1 MFTFNTFH
9 YFSNNINLMEINS
22 IFLDL
27 VPYLIPLLM
36 IGVGTDLDIE
46 SFKNLIT
53 NSKSSIIGLLIQVTL
68 LPIVGIVT
76 SLFIDNQSVAIGI
89 IVIMCAPGGHISS
102 MYSSLM
108 KGNVAL
114 TTSLTIVTQLI
125 AFATIPFWLN
135 VASIF
140 NDKVGVQVQID
151 STELLI
157 ELLYLVLIPVIIG
170 MVIKYY
176 FPEKATNSQ
185 PNIKK
190 VFTVVTLILAI
201 GVPIELN
208 DVLVDIFKSS
218 FIFVVLNL
226 LAIFVGINLVSKI
239 TKISDEDRK
248 GIIAEGTLQN
258 FPIAAAVALLG
269 LNIITIVALSYFLIS
284 SILVGFYAV
293 YKSRS

>member
-1 MFTFNTFH
+1 
-9 YFSNNINLMEINS
+9 MEINS
-22 IFLDL
+22 FFLDL

-36 IGVGTDLDIE
+36 IGVGTDLDID
-46 SFKNLIT
+46 SFKILLT
-53 NSKSSIIGLLIQVTL
+53 NSKSSIVGLLIQITL
-68 LPIVGIVT
+68 LPIVGIIT
-76 SLFIDNQSVAIGI
+76 SLFIDSQSIAIGI

-135 VASIF
+135 VASLF
-140 NDKVGVQVQID
+140 NKKVGVRVKID

-157 ELLYLVLIPVIIG
+157 QLLYLVLIPVVIG
-170 MVIKYY
+170 MILKYY
-176 FPEKATNSQ
+176 FPEKALNSQ

-190 VFTVVTLILAI
+190 IFTVVTLIIAI
-201 GVPIELN
+201 GVPIELS
-208 DVLVDIFKSS
+208 DVIVDIFKSS
-218 FIFVVLNL
+218 FIFVIANL
-226 LAIFVGINLVSKI
+226 LIIFVGINFISKI
-239 TKISDEDRK
+239 SKISEMDRK

-258 FPIAAAVALLG
+258 FPIAAAVASLLEI
-269 LNIITIVALSYFLIS
+269 NIITIVALSYFLIS

-293 YKSRS
+293 YKSRN

>member
-1 MFTFNTFH
+1 
-9 YFSNNINLMEINS
+9 MEINS

-36 IGVGTDLDIE
+36 IGVGTDLDIH
-46 SFKNLIT
+46 SFKNLFT
-53 NSKSSIIGLLIQVTL
+53 NSKSSIVGLLIQITL
-68 LPIVGIVT
+68 LPIVGIIT
-76 SLFIDNQSVAIGI
+76 SFFIDSQSIAIGI

-135 VASIF
+135 VASLF
-140 NDKVGVQVQID
+140 NNRIGVQVKID

-157 ELLYLVLIPVIIG
+157 QLLYLVLIPVGIG
-170 MVIKYY
+170 MILKYY
-176 FPEKATNSQ
+176 FPEKALNSQ

-190 VFTVVTLILAI
+190 IFTVVTLIIAI
-201 GVPIELN
+201 GVPIELS
-208 DVLVDIFKSS
+208 DVIVDIFKSS
-218 FIFVVLNL
+218 FIFVIANL
-226 LAIFVGINLVSKI
+226 LIIFVGINFISKI
-239 TKISDEDRK
+239 SKISDVDRK

-258 FPIAAAVALLG
+258 FPIAAAVASLLEI
-269 LNIITIVALSYFLIS
+269 NIITIVALSYFLIS

-293 YKSRS
+293 YKSRN

>member
-1 MFTFNTFH
+1 
-9 YFSNNINLMEINS
+9 MEINS

-36 IGVGTDLDIE
+36 IGVCTDLDID
-46 SFKNLIT
+46 SFKNLLT
-53 NSKSSIIGLLIQVTL
+53 NSKSSIVGLLIQITL
-68 LPIVGIVT
+68 LPVVGIIT
-76 SLFIDNQSVAIGI
+76 SLFIDSQSIAIGI

-135 VASIF
+135 VASIL
-140 NDKVGVQVQID
+140 NNRVGVQVKID
-151 STELLI
+151 SIELLI
-157 ELLYLVLIPVIIG
+157 QLLYLVLIPVVIG
-170 MVIKYY
+170 MILKYY
-176 FPEKATNSQ
+176 FPEKALNSQ

-190 VFTVVTLILAI
+190 IFTVVTLIIAI
-201 GVPIELN
+201 GVPIELS
-208 DVLVDIFKSS
+208 DVIVDIFKSS
-218 FIFVVLNL
+218 FIFVIANL
-226 LAIFVGINLVSKI
+226 LIIFVGINFISKI
-239 TKISDEDRK
+239 SNISDVDRK

-258 FPIAAAVALLG
+258 FPIAAAVASLLEI
-269 LNIITIVALSYFLIS
+269 NIITIVALSYFLIS

-293 YKSRS
+293 YKSRN

>member
-1 MFTFNTFH
+1 
-9 YFSNNINLMEINS
+9 MEINS

-36 IGVGTDLDIE
+36 IGVGTDLDID
-46 SFKNLIT
+46 SFKNLFT
-53 NSKSSIIGLLIQVTL
+53 NSKSSIVGLLIQITL
-68 LPIVGIVT
+68 LPIVGIIT
-76 SLFIDNQSVAIGI
+76 SFFIDSQSIAIGI

-114 TTSLTIVTQLI
+114 TTSLTIVTQFI

-135 VASIF
+135 VASLF
-140 NDKVGVQVQID
+140 NNRIGVQVEID

-157 ELLYLVLIPVIIG
+157 QLLYLVLIPVGIG
-170 MVIKYY
+170 MILKYY
-176 FPEKATNSQ
+176 FPEKALNSQ

-190 VFTVVTLILAI
+190 IFTVVTLIIAI
-201 GVPIELN
+201 GVPIELS
-208 DVLVDIFKSS
+208 DVIVDIFKSS
-218 FIFVVLNL
+218 FIFVIANL
-226 LAIFVGINLVSKI
+226 LIIFVGINFISKI
-239 TKISDEDRK
+239 SKISDVDRK

-258 FPIAAAVALLG
+258 FPIAAAVASLLEI
-269 LNIITIVALSYFLIS
+269 NIITIVALSYFLIS

-293 YKSRS
+293 YKSRN

>member
-1 MFTFNTFH
+1 
-9 YFSNNINLMEINS
+9 MEINS
-22 IFLDL
+22 FFLDL
-27 VPYLIPLLM
+27 VPFLIPLLM
-36 IGVGTDLDIE
+36 IGVGTDLNIE

-53 NSKSSIIGLLIQVTL
+53 NSKSSIVGLLIQVTL
-68 LPIVGIVT
+68 LPIVGIAT

-135 VASIF
+135 VASLF
-140 NDKVGVQVQID
+140 NNRVGVQVKID

-157 ELLYLVLIPVIIG
+157 QLLYLVLIPVVIG
-170 MVIKYY
+170 MILKYY
-176 FPEKATNSQ
+176 FPEKALNSQ

-190 VFTVVTLILAI
+190 IFTVVTLIIAI
-201 GVPIELN
+201 GVPIELS
-208 DVLVDIFKSS
+208 DVIVDIFKSS
-218 FIFVVLNL
+218 FIFVIANL
-226 LAIFVGINLVSKI
+226 LIIFVGINFISKI
-239 TKISDEDRK
+239 SKISDVDRK

-258 FPIAAAVALLG
+258 FPIAAAVASLLEI
-269 LNIITIVALSYFLIS
+269 NIITIVALSYFLIS

-293 YKSRS
+293 YKSKI

>member
-1 MFTFNTFH
+1 
-9 YFSNNINLMEINS
+9 MEINS

-36 IGVGTDLDIE
+36 IGVGTDLDID
-46 SFKNLIT
+46 SFKNLFT
-53 NSKSSIIGLLIQVTL
+53 NSKSSIVGLLIQITL
-68 LPIVGIVT
+68 LPIVGIIT
-76 SLFIDNQSVAIGI
+76 SLFIDSESLGIVI
-89 IVIMCAPGGHISS
+89 IVILCAPGGHISS

-135 VASIF
+135 VASLF
-140 NDKVGVQVQID
+140 NNRVGVQVKID

-157 ELLYLVLIPVIIG
+157 QLLYLVLIPVVIG
-170 MVIKYY
+170 MILKYY
-176 FPEKATNSQ
+176 FPEKALNSQ

-190 VFTVVTLILAI
+190 IFTVVTLIIAI
-201 GVPIELN
+201 GVPIELS
-208 DVLVDIFKSS
+208 DIIVDIFKSS
-218 FIFVVLNL
+218 FIFVIANL
-226 LAIFVGINLVSKI
+226 LIIFVGINFISKI
-239 TKISDEDRK
+239 SKISDVDRK

-258 FPIAAAVALLG
+258 FPIAAAVASLLEI
-269 LNIITIVALSYFLIS
+269 NIITIVALSYFLIS

-293 YKSRS
+293 YKSRN

>member
-1 MFTFNTFH
+1 M
-9 YFSNNINLMEINS
+9 
-22 IFLDL
+22 
-27 VPYLIPLLM
+27 
-36 IGVGTDLDIE
+36 
-46 SFKNLIT
+46 
-53 NSKSSIIGLLIQVTL
+53 
-68 LPIVGIVT
+68 
-76 SLFIDNQSVAIGI
+76 FIDNQSVAIGI

-248 GIIAEGTLQN
+248 GIIAEG
-258 FPIAAAVALLG
+258 
-269 LNIITIVALSYFLIS
+269 LSLIH
-284 SILVGFYAV
+284 I
-293 YKSRS
+293 

>member
-1 MFTFNTFH
+1 
-9 YFSNNINLMEINS
+9 
-22 IFLDL
+22 
-27 VPYLIPLLM
+27 M
-36 IGVGTDLDIE
+36 IGVGTDLNIE
-46 SFKNLIT
+46 NFKNLIT
-53 NSKSSIIGLLIQVTL
+53 NSKSSIVGLLIQVTL

-151 STELLI
+151 STQLLI
-157 ELLYLVLIPVIIG
+157 ELLYLVLIPLIIG

-190 VFTVVTLILAI
+190 VFTIVTLILAI
-201 GVPIELN
+201 GVPIELS
-208 DVLVDIFKSS
+208 DVLMDIFKSS

-226 LAIFVGINLVSKI
+226 FSIFIGINLVSKI
-239 TKISDEDRK
+239 SKISDEDRK

-258 FPIAAAVALLG
+258 FPIAAAVASLLG

>member
-1 MFTFNTFH
+1 
-9 YFSNNINLMEINS
+9 MEINS

-36 IGVGTDLDIE
+36 IGVGTDLDID
-46 SFKNLIT
+46 SFKNLFT
-53 NSKSSIIGLLIQVTL
+53 NSKSSIVGLLIQITL
-68 LPIVGIVT
+68 LPIVGIIT
-76 SLFIDNQSVAIGI
+76 SFFIDSQSIAIGI

-135 VASIF
+135 VASLF
-140 NDKVGVQVQID
+140 NNRVGVQVKID

-157 ELLYLVLIPVIIG
+157 QLLYLVLIPVVIG
-170 MVIKYY
+170 MILKYY
-176 FPEKATNSQ
+176 FPEKALNSQ

-190 VFTVVTLILAI
+190 IFTVVTLIIAI
-201 GVPIELN
+201 GVPIELS
-208 DVLVDIFKSS
+208 DVIVDIFKSS
-218 FIFVVLNL
+218 FIFVIANL
-226 LAIFVGINLVSKI
+226 LIIFVGINFISKI
-239 TKISDEDRK
+239 SKISEMDRK

-258 FPIAAAVALLG
+258 FPIAAAVASLLEI
-269 LNIITIVALSYFLIS
+269 NIITIVALSYFLIS

-293 YKSRS
+293 YKSRN

>member
-1 MFTFNTFH
+1 
-9 YFSNNINLMEINS
+9 MEINS

-36 IGVGTDLDIE
+36 IGVGTDLDID
-46 SFKNLIT
+46 SFKNLFT
-53 NSKSSIIGLLIQVTL
+53 NSKSSIVGLLIQITL
-68 LPIVGIVT
+68 LPIVGIIT
-76 SLFIDNQSVAIGI
+76 SFFIDSQSIAIGI

-135 VASIF
+135 VASLF
-140 NDKVGVQVQID
+140 NNRVGVQVKID

-157 ELLYLVLIPVIIG
+157 QLLYLVLIPVVIG
-170 MVIKYY
+170 MILKYY
-176 FPEKATNSQ
+176 FPEKALNSQ

-190 VFTVVTLILAI
+190 IFTVVTLIIAI
-201 GVPIELN
+201 GVPIELS
-208 DVLVDIFKSS
+208 DIIVDIFKSS
-218 FIFVVLNL
+218 FIFVIANL
-226 LAIFVGINLVSKI
+226 LIIFVGINFISKI
-239 TKISDEDRK
+239 SKISDMDRK

-258 FPIAAAVALLG
+258 FPIAAAVASLLEI
-269 LNIITIVALSYFLIS
+269 NIITIVALSYFLIS

-293 YKSRS
+293 YKSRN

>member
-1 MFTFNTFH
+1 
-9 YFSNNINLMEINS
+9 MEINS

-36 IGVGTDLDIE
+36 IGVGTDLDID
-46 SFKNLIT
+46 SFKNLFT
-53 NSKSSIIGLLIQVTL
+53 NSKSSIVGLLIQITL
-68 LPIVGIVT
+68 LPIVGIIT
-76 SLFIDNQSVAIGI
+76 SFFIDLQSIAIGI

-140 NDKVGVQVQID
+140 NNRVGVQVKID

-157 ELLYLVLIPVIIG
+157 QLLYLVLIPVVIG
-170 MVIKYY
+170 MILKYY
-176 FPEKATNSQ
+176 FPEKALNSQ

-190 VFTVVTLILAI
+190 IFTVVTLIIAI
-201 GVPIELN
+201 GVPIELS
-208 DVLVDIFKSS
+208 DVIVDIFKSS
-218 FIFVVLNL
+218 FIFVIANL
-226 LAIFVGINLVSKI
+226 LIIFVGINFISKI
-239 TKISDEDRK
+239 SNISDVDRK

-258 FPIAAAVALLG
+258 FPIAAAVASLLEI
-269 LNIITIVALSYFLIS
+269 NIITIVALSYFLIS

-293 YKSRS
+293 YKSRN

>member
-1 MFTFNTFH
+1 
-9 YFSNNINLMEINS
+9 MEINS

-36 IGVGTDLDIE
+36 IGVGTDLDID
-46 SFKNLIT
+46 SFKNLFT
-53 NSKSSIIGLLIQVTL
+53 NSKSSIVGLLIQITL
-68 LPIVGIVT
+68 LPTVGIIT
-76 SLFIDNQSVAIGI
+76 SFFIDSQSIAIGI

-135 VASIF
+135 VASLF
-140 NDKVGVQVQID
+140 NNRVGVQVKID

-157 ELLYLVLIPVIIG
+157 QLLYLVLIPVVIG
-170 MVIKYY
+170 MILKYY
-176 FPEKATNSQ
+176 FPEKALNSQ

-190 VFTVVTLILAI
+190 IFTVVTLIIAI
-201 GVPIELN
+201 GVPIELS
-208 DVLVDIFKSS
+208 DIIVDIFKSS
-218 FIFVVLNL
+218 FIFVIANL
-226 LAIFVGINLVSKI
+226 LIIFVGINFISKI
-239 TKISDEDRK
+239 SKISDVDRK

-258 FPIAAAVALLG
+258 FPIAAAVASLLEI
-269 LNIITIVALSYFLIS
+269 NIITIVALSYFLIS

-293 YKSRS
+293 YKSRN

>member
-1 MFTFNTFH
+1 
-9 YFSNNINLMEINS
+9 MEINS
-22 IFLDL
+22 FFLDL

-46 SFKNLIT
+46 SFKNLIS
-53 NSKSSIIGLLIQVTL
+53 NSKSSIVGLLIQVTL
-68 LPIVGIVT
+68 LPIVGIIT

-135 VASIF
+135 VASLF
-140 NDKVGVQVQID
+140 NNRVGVQVKID

-157 ELLYLVLIPVIIG
+157 QLLYLVLIPVVIG
-170 MVIKYY
+170 MILKYY
-176 FPEKATNSQ
+176 FPEKALNSQ

-190 VFTVVTLILAI
+190 IFTVVTLIIAI
-201 GVPIELN
+201 GVPIELS
-208 DVLVDIFKSS
+208 DVIVDIFKSS
-218 FIFVVLNL
+218 FIFVIANL
-226 LAIFVGINLVSKI
+226 LIIFVGINFISKI
-239 TKISDEDRK
+239 SKISDVDRK

-258 FPIAAAVALLG
+258 FPIAAAVASLLEI
-269 LNIITIVALSYFLIS
+269 NIITIVALSYFLIS

-293 YKSRS
+293 YKSRN

>member
-1 MFTFNTFH
+1 
-9 YFSNNINLMEINS
+9 MEINS
-22 IFLDL
+22 FFLDL
-27 VPYLIPLLM
+27 VPFLIPLLM
-36 IGVGTDLDIE
+36 IGVGTDLNIE

-53 NSKSSIIGLLIQVTL
+53 NSKSSIVGLLIQVTL
-68 LPIVGIVT
+68 LPIVGIAT

-135 VASIF
+135 VASLF
-140 NDKVGVQVQID
+140 NNRVGVQVKID

-157 ELLYLVLIPVIIG
+157 QLLYLVLIPVVIG
-170 MVIKYY
+170 MILKYY
-176 FPEKATNSQ
+176 FPEKALNSQ

-190 VFTVVTLILAI
+190 IFTVVTLIIAI
-201 GVPIELN
+201 GVPIELS
-208 DVLVDIFKSS
+208 DVIVDIFKSS
-218 FIFVVLNL
+218 FIFVIANL
-226 LAIFVGINLVSKI
+226 LIIFVGINFISKI
-239 TKISDEDRK
+239 SKISDVDRK

-258 FPIAAAVALLG
+258 FPIAAAVASLLEI
-269 LNIITIVALSYFLIS
+269 NIITIVALSYFLIS

-293 YKSRS
+293 YKSRN

>member
-1 MFTFNTFH
+1 
-9 YFSNNINLMEINS
+9 MEINS
-22 IFLDL
+22 FFLDL
-27 VPYLIPLLM
+27 VPFLIPLLM
-36 IGVGTDLDIE
+36 IGVGTDLNIE

-53 NSKSSIIGLLIQVTL
+53 NSKSSIVGLLIQVTL
-68 LPIVGIVT
+68 LPIVGIAT

-135 VASIF
+135 VASLF
-140 NDKVGVQVQID
+140 NNKVGVQVKID

-157 ELLYLVLIPVIIG
+157 QLLYLVLIPVVIG
-170 MVIKYY
+170 MILKYY
-176 FPEKATNSQ
+176 FPEKALNSQ

-190 VFTVVTLILAI
+190 IFTVVTLIIAI
-201 GVPIELN
+201 GVPIELS
-208 DVLVDIFKSS
+208 DVIVDIFKSS
-218 FIFVVLNL
+218 FIFVIANL
-226 LAIFVGINLVSKI
+226 LIIFVGINFISKI
-239 TKISDEDRK
+239 SKISDVDRK

-258 FPIAAAVALLG
+258 FPIAAAVASLLEI
-269 LNIITIVALSYFLIS
+269 NIITIVALSYFLIS

-293 YKSRS
+293 YKSKI

>member
-1 MFTFNTFH
+1 
-9 YFSNNINLMEINS
+9 MEINS

-36 IGVGTDLDIE
+36 IGVGTDLDID
-46 SFKNLIT
+46 SFKNLFT
-53 NSKSSIIGLLIQVTL
+53 NSKSSIVGLLIQITL
-68 LPIVGIVT
+68 LPIVGIIT
-76 SLFIDNQSVAIGI
+76 SFFIDSQSIAIGI

-135 VASIF
+135 VASLF
-140 NDKVGVQVQID
+140 NNRIGVQVEID

-157 ELLYLVLIPVIIG
+157 QLLYLVLIPVGIG
-170 MVIKYY
+170 MILKYY
-176 FPEKATNSQ
+176 FPEKALNSQ

-190 VFTVVTLILAI
+190 IFTVVTLIIAI
-201 GVPIELN
+201 GVPIELS
-208 DVLVDIFKSS
+208 DVIVDIFKSS
-218 FIFVVLNL
+218 FIFVIANL
-226 LAIFVGINLVSKI
+226 LIIFVGINFISKI
-239 TKISDEDRK
+239 SKISDVDRK

-258 FPIAAAVALLG
+258 FPIAAAVASLLEI
-269 LNIITIVALSYFLIS
+269 NIITIVALSYFLIS

-293 YKSRS
+293 YKSRN

>member
-1 MFTFNTFH
+1 
-9 YFSNNINLMEINS
+9 MEINS

-36 IGVGTDLDIE
+36 IGVGTDLDID
-46 SFKNLIT
+46 SFKNLFT
-53 NSKSSIIGLLIQVTL
+53 NSKSSIVGLLIQITL
-68 LPIVGIVT
+68 LPIVGIIT
-76 SLFIDNQSVAIGI
+76 SFFIDSQSIAIGI

-102 MYSSLM
+102 LYSSLM

-135 VASIF
+135 VASLF
-140 NDKVGVQVQID
+140 NNRVGVQVKID

-157 ELLYLVLIPVIIG
+157 QLLYLVLIPVVIG
-170 MVIKYY
+170 MILKYY
-176 FPEKATNSQ
+176 FPEKALNSQ

-190 VFTVVTLILAI
+190 IFTVVTLIIAI
-201 GVPIELN
+201 GVPIELS
-208 DVLVDIFKSS
+208 DIIVDIFKSS
-218 FIFVVLNL
+218 FIFVIANL
-226 LAIFVGINLVSKI
+226 LIIFVGINFISKI
-239 TKISDEDRK
+239 SKISDVDRK

-258 FPIAAAVALLG
+258 FPIAAAVASLLEI
-269 LNIITIVALSYFLIS
+269 NIITIVALSYFLIS

-293 YKSRS
+293 YKSRN

>member
-1 MFTFNTFH
+1 
-9 YFSNNINLMEINS
+9 MEINS

-36 IGVGTDLDIE
+36 IGVGTDLDID
-46 SFKNLIT
+46 SFKNLFT
-53 NSKSSIIGLLIQVTL
+53 NSKSSIVGLLIQITL
-68 LPIVGIVT
+68 LPIVGIIT
-76 SLFIDNQSVAIGI
+76 SLFIDSQSIAIGI

-135 VASIF
+135 VASLF
-140 NDKVGVQVQID
+140 NNRVGVQVKID

-157 ELLYLVLIPVIIG
+157 QLLYLVLIPVVIG
-170 MVIKYY
+170 MILKYY
-176 FPEKATNSQ
+176 FPEKALNSQ

-190 VFTVVTLILAI
+190 IFTVVTLIIAI
-201 GVPIELN
+201 GVPIELS
-208 DVLVDIFKSS
+208 DIIVDIFKSS
-218 FIFVVLNL
+218 FIFVIANL
-226 LAIFVGINLVSKI
+226 LIIFVGINFISKI
-239 TKISDEDRK
+239 SKISEMDRK

-258 FPIAAAVALLG
+258 FPIAAAVASLLEI
-269 LNIITIVALSYFLIS
+269 NIITIVALSYFLIS
-284 SILVGFYAV
+284 SILVGFYTI
-293 YKSRS
+293 YKSRN

>member
-1 MFTFNTFH
+1 
-9 YFSNNINLMEINS
+9 MEINS

-36 IGVGTDLDIE
+36 IGVGTDLDID
-46 SFKNLIT
+46 SFKNLFT
-53 NSKSSIIGLLIQVTL
+53 NSKSSIVGLLIQITL
-68 LPIVGIVT
+68 LPIVGIIT
-76 SLFIDNQSVAIGI
+76 SFFIDSQSIAIGI

-135 VASIF
+135 VASLF
-140 NDKVGVQVQID
+140 NNRVGVQVKID

-157 ELLYLVLIPVIIG
+157 QLLYLVLIPVVIG
-170 MVIKYY
+170 MILKYY
-176 FPEKATNSQ
+176 FPEKALNSQ
-185 PNIKK
+185 SNIKK
-190 VFTVVTLILAI
+190 IFTVVTLIIAI
-201 GVPIELN
+201 GVPIELS
-208 DVLVDIFKSS
+208 DIIVDIFKSS
-218 FIFVVLNL
+218 FIFVIANL
-226 LAIFVGINLVSKI
+226 LIIFVGINFISKI
-239 TKISDEDRK
+239 SKISDVDRK

-258 FPIAAAVALLG
+258 FPIAAAVASLLEI
-269 LNIITIVALSYFLIS
+269 NIITIVALSYFLIS

-293 YKSRS
+293 YKSRN

>member
-1 MFTFNTFH
+1 
-9 YFSNNINLMEINS
+9 MEINS
-22 IFLDL
+22 FFLDL
-27 VPYLIPLLM
+27 VPFLIPLLM
-36 IGVGTDLDIE
+36 IGVGTDLNIE

-53 NSKSSIIGLLIQVTL
+53 NSKSSIVGLLIQATL
-68 LPIVGIVT
+68 LPIVGIAT

-135 VASIF
+135 VASLF
-140 NDKVGVQVQID
+140 NNKVGVQVKID

-157 ELLYLVLIPVIIG
+157 QLLYLVLIPVVIG
-170 MVIKYY
+170 MILKYY
-176 FPEKATNSQ
+176 FPEKALNSQ

-190 VFTVVTLILAI
+190 IFTVVTLIIAI
-201 GVPIELN
+201 GVPIELS
-208 DVLVDIFKSS
+208 DVIVDIFKSS
-218 FIFVVLNL
+218 FIFVIANL
-226 LAIFVGINLVSKI
+226 LIIFVGINFISKI
-239 TKISDEDRK
+239 SKISDVDRK

-258 FPIAAAVALLG
+258 FPIAAAVASLLEI
-269 LNIITIVALSYFLIS
+269 NIITIVALSYFLIS

-293 YKSRS
+293 YKSRN